1 MRRGVMVIAV
11 FWGFLFLLYA
21 AQAIGGATS
30 PPGVDGKEWQELV
43 TKAQKEGTVSVYST
57 YLPAE
62 TRKVVQQAFKKKYS
76 INVEYTAGT
85 GGEIAQKFK
94 TEWTAGLRIVDLFH
108 VGIIEF
114 RDMIKPMK
122 VTIPIEPLLML
133 PEVVNHA
140 KWRGGRLPYLDA
152 DKHAFML
159 VLLADNFYVIKTD
172 LVKMDE
178 IRSTLDVLNPKWK
191 GKIIL
196 LDPTIP
202 GNSNAW
208 FVHTIVRVLG
218 QERGEKFMRDLLLK
232 QEPTVVR
239 DSRQAVEGVAR
250 GKYPLVIGASV
261 TQPVEFIRNGAPIA
275 FAKLNEPTY
284 MTAGTVIF
292 SIKEVPHPNAAKLF
306 TNWIV
311 SREGSSLYAPSHG
324 YPSARLDVSTEGFV
338 PAIIPG
344 PADRSSD
351 TEEYMAER
359 ARLMKLAVD
368 IFKGTR

>member
-1 MRRGVMVIAV
+1 MRGGVVV
-11 FWGFLFLLYA
+11 SSGFLGLLFLLFA
-21 AQAIGGATS
+21 AQAIGGAA
-30 PPGVDGKEWQELV
+30 PPKGVESKEWKELV
-43 TKAQKEGTVSVYST
+43 ARAQKEGTVSVYST

-62 TRKVVQQAFKKKYS
+62 TRNVVQQAFKKKYG
-76 INVEYTAGT
+76 INVEYTAGS

-94 TEWTAGLRIVDLFH
+94 TEWNAGLRIVDLFH

-122 VTIPIEPLLML
+122 VTVPIEPFLML
-133 PEVVNHA
+133 PEVVDPA
-140 KWRGGRLPYLDA
+140 KWKGGRLPFLDA

-159 VLLADNFYVIKTD
+159 VLLADNFYVINTD

-178 IRSTLDVLNPKWK
+178 IRSTLDVLDPKWK
-191 GKIIL
+191 GKIVL

-208 FVHTIVRVLG
+208 FVHTIARILG
-218 QERGEKFMRDLLLK
+218 RERGEQFMRDLLK
-232 QEPTVVR
+232 QEPTILR

-261 TQPVEFIRNGAPIA
+261 TQPVEFIKNGAQIA
-275 FAKLNEPTY
+275 FAKLNEPSY
-284 MTAGTVIF
+284 ITAGTVMF
-292 SIKEVPHPNAAKLF
+292 AIKEVPHPNAAKLF
-306 TNWIV
+306 INWLA
-311 SREGSSLYAPSHG
+311 SREGSSVYAPSHG

-338 PAIIPG
+338 PVIIPG
-344 PADRSSD
+344 ANDRSSD

-359 ARLMKLAVD
+359 AKFMKLAVE
-368 IFKGTR
+368 IFGGKR